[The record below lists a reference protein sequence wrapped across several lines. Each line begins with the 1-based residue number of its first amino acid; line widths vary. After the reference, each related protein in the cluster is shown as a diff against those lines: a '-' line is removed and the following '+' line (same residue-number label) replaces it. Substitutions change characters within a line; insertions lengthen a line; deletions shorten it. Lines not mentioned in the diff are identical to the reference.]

1 MLRISV
7 VRQIVLAVISLSFLP
22 LSGVTNS
29 YIRVSIVEFDRSNKR
44 QTTSAEDA
52 RKSLLEQFKAGKTK
66 TIWSGAVSGTKAKF
80 LDAKW
85 ILIPTGFQYDEN
97 VLPNVMNYSRRSF
110 GTQIEITGH
119 RDSSVS
125 LCLKREY
132 VVGLKEALAAKPK
145 NFVPPTDKSVQFEF
159 EVARDRKTVI
169 AGGEWCEDGGVECSV
184 VVEQLLEDVE
194 ERR

>member
-1 MLRISV
+1 MSRISI
-7 VRQIVLAVISLSFLP
+7 VRQIVLAVFSLSFLP

-29 YIRVSIVEFDRSNKR
+29 YIRVSIVECDRSSER
-44 QTTSAEDA
+44 QTVSAEGA
-52 RKSLLEQFKAGKTK
+52 RKSLLEQFKEGKTK

-80 LDAKW
+80 SDAKS
-85 ILIPTGFQYDEN
+85 ILIPTGFQYNED
-97 VLPNVMNYSRRSF
+97 VSPNVMNYSRRLL
-110 GTQIEITGH
+110 GTQIEITGC

-132 VVGLKEALAAKPK
+132 VIGLKEALAAKPK
-145 NFVPPTDKSVQFEF
+145 NFVPPTVKSVQFEF

-169 AGGEWCEDGGVECSV
+169 AGGEWREDGGVECSV